1 MRRISRQWWKGLDP
15 DAEDAARV
23 TDRGAGGG
31 DMRER
36 RDVKFVA

>member
-23 TDRGAGGG
+23 ADRGAGGG

-36 RDVKFVA
+36 HDVKFVA